1 MLRLNTAGRLKSSRR
16 PGAGVNAREAIA
28 GVAVFLLALVAI
40 LAPRPTPP
48 RSQRATGT
56 RDAGIRLCL
65 AGRHSEALPLLAL
78 AVSARPRDA
87 WARYFRGLALAGMGR
102 YREALA
108 DLVAAARLDPNL
120 RPILPPVARLALRL
134 GRWASPRLLA
144 LAWRISSRVG
154 AACSRVC

>member
-1 MLRLNTAGRLKSSRR
+1 MAMR
-16 PGAGVNAREAIA
+16 
-28 GVAVFLLALVAI
+28 
-40 LAPRPTPP
+40 
-48 RSQRATGT
+48 T
-56 RDAGIRLCL
+56 RDALAVVFALVCVLAALLTAWPARRPAPQTPTAMGLRERGIRLCL

-87 WARYFRGLALAGMGR
+87 GARYFRGLALAGMGR